1 MKLRKVRIQN
11 FRSIRDLTLEPRVL
25 CALIGG
31 NNSGKSNILRAIN
44 LVLGERWPSIR
55 SIDDYDFYGLKTDQD
70 IAITVWFDAPLE
82 VRGDVG
88 TAIEFTGI
96 CFRVTRYKRKSGSH
110 DKGDLRSE
118 FVCVDDDGNPIT
130 ILRRPDLTKKPYPE
144 PAGVTSAIREA
155 LPAVFINID
164 RSTSY
169 HLSGSQWSIL
179 GRLLRDVSARLKAD
193 KALYAE
199 FRARF
204 DEARKVLRTPAFEEL
219 ESKVIEQ
226 LQAHTGMP
234 DVSLVLDDLDPMNI
248 YRSLSVLFRDGTTP
262 IAVDA
267 ERMGSGIQSAIVIS
281 LLQAYRELRKEDAL
295 LLFEEPELFLH
306 PHGRRHLYR
315 LLRDLADGGTQ
326 IIYTT
331 HSQDLV
337 DLERMDD
344 VQLVSARPSNG
355 TTVQSAAKA
364 VLSDNWRERLRVAR
378 HFASPRNEIF
388 FANAVV
394 LVEGRTEEAAIR
406 LLADRAVPPIDLD
419 RHDCSVIEV
428 GSKTAMPLMARIVR
442 ALGKRLLVVYDT
454 DGERDSEDDAA
465 VDADRNREIE
475 EAIRGYG
482 TAYPCTPDFETV
494 LWIPKGRRSKPEAVR
509 EFLDSRQEMHG
520 LPAIAV
526 ELMAAVRQV
535 AMRVD
540 T

>member
-11 FRSIRDLTLEPRVL
+11 FRSIRDLTLEPRAL

-70 IAITVWFDAPLE
+70 ITITVWFDSPLE

-88 TAIEFTGI
+88 KATEFTGI
-96 CFRVTRYKRKSGSH
+96 SFRVTRYKRKSGSH

-118 FVCVDDDGNPIT
+118 FVCVDDDGTPVT
-130 ILRRPDLTKKPYPE
+130 ILRRPDPTKKPYPE
-144 PAGVTSAIREA
+144 PAGVTNAIREA
-155 LPAVFINID
+155 LPAVFIDVD
-164 RSTSY
+164 RSASY

-193 KALYAE
+193 TARFAE

-226 LQAHTGMP
+226 LRAHTGMP
-234 DVSLVLDDLDPMNI
+234 DVSLVLDDVDPMNI
-248 YRSLSVLFRDGTTP
+248 YRSFSVLFRDGTTP
-262 IAVDA
+262 TAVDA
-267 ERMGSGIQSAIVIS
+267 ERMGSGIQSAVVIS

-337 DLERMDD
+337 DLERLDD
-344 VQLVSARPSNG
+344 VQLVSATPSNG
-355 TTVQSAAKA
+355 TAVQQAAKA
-364 VLSDNWRERLRVAR
+364 VLSDDWRERLRVAR

-388 FANAVV
+388 FAASVV

-406 LLADRAVPPIDLD
+406 LLADRAAPPIELD

-428 GSKTAMPLMARIVR
+428 GSKTALPLMARIVR
-442 ALGKRLLVVYDT
+442 ALGKRLLVVYDS
-454 DGERDSEDDAA
+454 DGDRGSEDDAA
-465 VDADRNREIE
+465 VDEARNKEIE
-475 EAIRGYG
+475 EAVGDYG
-482 TAYPCTPDFETV
+482 ATFPCTPDFETV
-494 LWIPKGRRSKPEAVR
+494 LGIPKGRRSKPEAVR
-509 EFLDSRQEMHG
+509 EFLDSQRELG
-520 LPAIAV
+520 ELPAQAAALL
-526 ELMAAVRQV
+526 EAVRRV
-535 AMRVD
+535 ATRAD
-540 T
+540 A